1 MNNFITELKRRNI
14 FRVAGVYAVVGWL
27 LIQLGIALETS
38 LDMPGWF
45 DKLITILVIVGF
57 PLALVL
63 AWAFE
68 MTPDGVKRTESVDA
82 ENSIVDKTG
91 RKLDFAI
98 VSGLVAIIALAGF
111 QLTRSTAPADNT
123 AAIEP
128 PVSVD
133 TKIETLSKSIAV
145 LPFVNMSSDVDQEY
159 FADGITEEILNALVK
174 ASKLRVAGR
183 TSSFS
188 FKNTDKN
195 IKEIGEILSVSHV
208 LEGSVRKQN
217 NEVRITA
224 QLIKADDGF
233 HLWSE
238 TYDGSLEN
246 IFDLQE
252 DISRKVT
259 DELKVLLELE
269 PGARLASKMTTN
281 IDAYDLFLRG
291 RQLVA
296 KRLDNNIP
304 DGIALLK
311 QAVELDPQFGEAW
324 AVLAEAEAVSPGYL
338 PIDQGAAN
346 KRARAHIKT
355 ALALDAD
362 LVLPHAIEGLILGD
376 EFDYAGSIEALT
388 KALTLEPNNPLTQR
402 WLGGRYSQLGLFEKA
417 LPLWERAYA
426 LDPFSAADSFNLGI
440 VYFAVGELEQAK
452 KYFKISDNLRSVS
465 AGIFG
470 FVLDSLGDHE
480 GARAFY
486 MSTYDDDVER
496 FPSDTYITREQA
508 EIYARGAFGG
518 TEKERQAA
526 RELPRSIRGRPDDS
540 AYWQLKYHIVTGN
553 FDRVFEILEN
563 KPSFFGVFSADH
575 IWAQHKDFKA
585 FRSDPRFVKLLQ
597 RNKIPEAWQ
606 VLGWPKYCKPNP
618 GTDGSKGQF
627 SCE

>member
-1 MNNFITELKRRNI
+1 MGNIFSELKRRNI

-82 ENSIVDKTG
+82 DDSIVDKTG
-91 RKLDFAI
+91 RKLDLAI
-98 VSGLVAIIALAGF
+98 VGGLVAIIALAGF

-123 AAIEP
+123 AAIEQP
-128 PVSVD
+128 TAVD
-133 TKIETLSKSIAV
+133 TKAEVLSKSIAV
-145 LPFVNMSSDVDQEY
+145 LPFVNMSSDADQEY

-238 TYDGSLEN
+238 TYDGSLDN

-269 PGARLASKMTTN
+269 PGARLASKMTEN
-281 IDAYDLFLRG
+281 VDAYDLFLRG
-291 RQLVA
+291 RQHVG
-296 KRLDNNIP
+296 KRLGTNVP
-304 DGIALLK
+304 DGMALLQ
-311 QAVELDPQFGEAW
+311 QAVELDPQFAEAW
-324 AVLAEAEAVSPGYL
+324 AALAEAETVSPGYL
-338 PIDQGAAN
+338 PVDQGAAN

-355 ALALDAD
+355 ALTLDPD

-376 EFDYAGSIEALT
+376 ELDYAGSIEALT
-388 KALTLEPNNPLTQR
+388 KALTLETNNSLTQR
-402 WLGGRYSQLGLFEKA
+402 WLGGRYQQLGFFEKA
-417 LPLWERAYA
+417 LPLFERAYA
-426 LDPFSAADSFNLGI
+426 LNPISPIESFNLGMD
-440 VYFAVGELEQAK
+440 YFAIGELEQAK
-452 KYFKISDNLRSVS
+452 KYFKVSENLRDRRPGHV
-465 AGIFG
+465 G
-470 FVLDSLGDHE
+470 FVLDALGDHE
-480 GARAFY
+480 GARTY
-486 MSTYDDDVER
+486 YISTYDDDVER

-518 TEKERQAA
+518 TEQQRQAA
-526 RELPRSIRGRPDDS
+526 RELPRSIRGLPDDTR
-540 AYWQLKYHIVTGN
+540 YELLKYHIVTGN
-553 FDRVFEILEN
+553 YDRVFEILEN
-563 KPSFFGVFSADH
+563 NPSFFHGFADD
-575 IWAQHKDFKA
+575 IWAQHKDFEA

-606 VLGWPKYCKPNP
+606 VLGWPKYCKPDP